1 MSSQSK
7 GDKLKALY
15 KKALSTSLLLL
26 NLSKEEEDSL
36 RGSLRPGGPIISEQ
50 PSRSKT
56 SPPKK

>member
-1 MSSQSK
+1 MSSHSN
-7 GDKLKALY
+7 GDKLKAAY
-15 KKALSTSLLLL
+15 KKALSTSMLL

-36 RGSLRPGGPIISEQ
+36 RDFPRPDAPTSSEQ